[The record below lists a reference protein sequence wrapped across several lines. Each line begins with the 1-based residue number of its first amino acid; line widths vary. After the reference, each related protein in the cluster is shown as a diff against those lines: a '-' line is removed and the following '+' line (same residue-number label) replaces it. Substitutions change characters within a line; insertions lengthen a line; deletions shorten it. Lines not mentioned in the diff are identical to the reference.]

1 MVYLVNLVFLVLFGL
16 FAAVCIIGWFV
27 FRSLRDAADRLIGGG
42 RHANGGSQ
50 RRETRSRA
58 SDEEVIIDSRT
69 SDKANRKIF
78 SDDEGEYVDFE
89 EEK

>member
-16 FAAVCIIGWFV
+16 FVAVCIIGWFV
-27 FRSLRDAADRLIGGG
+27 FRSLRDAADRLMGGS
-42 RHANGGSQ
+42 RHASGGSQ
-50 RRETRSRA
+50 RHETRSST